1 MSTLGFPL
9 FPEQASTM
17 APRVDQLYFFLLG
30 VSVFFATLILILIIA
45 FAINYRRRSD
55 DEQPRPISG
64 NLGLE
69 ILWTL
74 VPLSLTL
81 VMFVWGARL
90 YFITFYPPSDA
101 LEINVVAKQW
111 MWKVQH
117 AEGRSEIDE
126 LHIPTGRPI
135 KLIMTSQD
143 VIHDFFVP
151 AFRVKKDVLP
161 GRYTTLWFEAAKPG
175 AYRLFCSQYCGTQH
189 SGMIGHV
196 IALEPAEFQ
205 AWLSGGAT
213 AVSMATAGEKLFQK
227 LGCVSCHAPNDTG
240 RGPSLVGLLGKA
252 VRLQGGGSV
261 TADENYIRESILEP
275 QAKIVAG
282 YQPIMPTFK
291 GLISEDGI
299 MQIIAY
305 LKSLKREEGAQ
316 VKK

>member
-45 FAINYRRRSD
+45 FAVKYRRRSD

-69 ILWTL
+69 ILWTV

-81 VMFVWGARL
+81 VMFVWGAHL
-90 YFITFYPPSDA
+90 FFITFYPPSDA

-151 AFRVKKDVLP
+151 AFRVKNDVLP
-161 GRYTTLWFEAAKPG
+161 GRYTTLWFEATKPG

-189 SGMIGHV
+189 SGMIGHI

-213 AVSMATAGEKLFQK
+213 VVSMATAGENLFQK
-227 LGCVSCHAPNDTG
+227 LGCVSCHAQNDTG
-240 RGPSLVGLLGKA
+240 RGPSLVGLAEQDRASAERRFGDRGR
-252 VRLQGGGSV
+252 RLC
-261 TADENYIRESILEP
+261 P
-275 QAKIVAG
+275 
-282 YQPIMPTFK
+282 
-291 GLISEDGI
+291 
-299 MQIIAY
+299 
-305 LKSLKREEGAQ
+305 
-316 VKK
+316 

>member
-45 FAINYRRRSD
+45 FAVKYRRRSD

-69 ILWTL
+69 ILWTV

-90 YFITFYPPSDA
+90 FFITFYPPTDA

-151 AFRVKKDVLP
+151 AFRVKNDVLP
-161 GRYTTLWFEAAKPG
+161 GRYTTLWFEATKPG

-189 SGMIGHV
+189 SGMIGHI

-205 AWLSGGAT
+205 TWLSGGAA
-213 AVSMATAGEKLFQK
+213 AVSMATAGENLFQK
-227 LGCVSCHAPNDTG
+227 LGCVSCHAANDSG
-240 RGPSLVGLLGKA
+240 RGPSLAGLLGKT
-252 VRLQGGGSV
+252 VRLQSGATV
-261 TADENYIRESILEP
+261 TADENYIRESILES
-275 QAKIVAG
+275 AG
-282 YQPIMPTFK
+282 KNRRGIPTDHADVQ
-291 GLISEDGI
+291 GPDQRRWHHADHCLS
-299 MQIIAY
+299 
-305 LKSLKREEGAQ
+305 
-316 VKK
+316 

>member
-17 APRVDQLYFFLLG
+17 APRVDQLYYFLFG
-30 VSVFFATLILILIIA
+30 VSVFFATLILILIVT
-45 FAINYRRRSD
+45 FAVKYRRRSD
-55 DEQPRPISG
+55 DERPRPISG

-111 MWKVQH
+111 MWKAQH
-117 AEGRSEIDE
+117 AEGRAEIDE
-126 LHIPTGRPI
+126 LHIPTGRPV

-151 AFRVKKDVLP
+151 AFRVKNDVLP
-161 GRYTTLWFEAAKPG
+161 GRYTTLWFEATKPG

-189 SGMIGHV
+189 SGMIGYI

-213 AVSMATAGEKLFQK
+213 AVSMATAGENLFQK

-252 VRLQGGGSV
+252 VRLQSGASV
-261 TADENYIRESILEP
+261 IADEDYIRESILNP

>member
-45 FAINYRRRSD
+45 FAIKYRRRSD

-64 NLGLE
+64 NPGLE

-151 AFRVKKDVLP
+151 AFRVKNDVLP
-161 GRYTTLWFEAAKPG
+161 GRYTTLWFEATKPG

-189 SGMIGHV
+189 SGMIGHI

-213 AVSMATAGEKLFQK
+213 AVSMATAGENLFQN
-227 LGCVSCHAPNDTG
+227 LGCVSCHAQNDTG
-240 RGPSLVGLLGKA
+240 RGPSLVGLLGKT
-252 VRLQGGGSV
+252 VRLQSGASV
-261 TADENYIRESILEP
+261 TADEDYVRESILNP